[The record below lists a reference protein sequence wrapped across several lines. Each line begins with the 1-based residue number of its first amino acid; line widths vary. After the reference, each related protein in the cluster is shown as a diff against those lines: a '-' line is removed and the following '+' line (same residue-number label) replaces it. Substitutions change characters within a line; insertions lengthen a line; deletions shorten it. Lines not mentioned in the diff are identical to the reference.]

1 MVKGIVS
8 AAVLKPY
15 SFTSNNNDE
24 LINWET
30 ADLRDTF
37 NSSFDDLSFTK
48 NMETSTNKS
57 TNDDL
62 DNSCVHNYVN
72 SGNELRELSA
82 KCAEECIALYSFEAI
97 DETTLSIDEGERL
110 KVVQKHD
117 DNMNEE
123 WWLVERFQSASN
135 NDAANKLNI
144 ITKKHRGYVPF
155 NYVELTATSENKSN
169 NKRMPNEC
177 VQSFSIN
184 SSMDSHLTS
193 AENQSALI

>member
-1 MVKGIVS
+1 MYSFYKVVKGIVS

-15 SFTSNNNDE
+15 SFTSDSNEE
-24 LINWET
+24 LISWENG
-30 ADLRDTF
+30 DLRDTF

-48 NMETSTNKS
+48 NMDTNNKS
-57 TNDDL
+57 INGDL
-62 DNSCVHNYVN
+62 DSSCVHNYVN
-72 SGNELRELSA
+72 SGNELRELA
-82 KCAEECIALYSFEAI
+82 TKNAEECVVLYSFEAI

-123 WWLVERFQSASN
+123 WWLVERFQSASK
-135 NDAANKLNI
+135 NDTAKLNI

-155 NYVELTATSENKSN
+155 NYVELVATSEIKSN
-169 NKRMPNEC
+169 KELSNEC
-177 VQSFSIN
+177 FSIN